1 MAIALVMPYNHLILW
16 CLLLLCPRS
25 FPESGTFPMSCLFAS
40 GDQNTGA
47 SASASVL
54 AVNIQCSSP
63 LRLTVWYPCCPRDF
77 QESSPVPQFKGINSL
92 AFCLLYGP
100 ALTTKREYWEDK
112 SLDYMDLCRQSNV
125 SAFQHTVYV
134 CHRFP
139 ANHLLISWLQ
149 SPSAV
154 ILEPKKRK
162 SVTTS
167 TFSPSICH
175 EVVGLDAMILV
186 F

>member
-1 MAIALVMPYNHLILW
+1 
-16 CLLLLCPRS
+16 
-25 FPESGTFPMSCLFAS
+25 MSHLFAS

-100 ALTTKREYWEDK
+100 ALTTERDYWEDN
-112 SLDYMDLCRQSNV
+112 SLDYMDLCQQSNV
-125 SAFQHTVYV
+125 SAFVS
-134 CHRFP
+134 RFVITFLP
-139 ANHLLISWLQ
+139 RSNCLLISWLQ
-149 SPSAV
+149 SLSAV
-154 ILEPKKRK
+154 ILESKKRK
-162 SVTTS
+162 CIN
-167 TFSPSICH
+167 FHISPSIWH
-175 EVVGLDAMILV
+175 TVMGPGAMILV
-186 F
+186 FCFYI